1 MWGVASPGSP
11 DDVRAR
17 ADAALLRA
25 SRAGLAAEREEHRA
39 RRAPSLSL
47 RDLHRTLARLQRKIQ
62 RRHEASA
69 ALQLASARR
78 LGLWD
83 EGWDDVAAGR
93 ASVRPDLLTCVGEVV
108 GAESAVTLQD
118 SDGSPAVIATSG
130 ELAFSAVQLELAVGE
145 GPMHDCMASK
155 QAVIAVRPSSTWPAY
170 GGRAEHLGVTTVAA
184 NPLDA
189 SGRHL
194 GVLLTFNARQTGP
207 GGYPVHLPTVAA
219 AVTDNLLGV
228 DLPTVPDPH
237 DWDVMG
243 PPGKDVAALIH
254 CASGVVAE
262 RLGCSPEEA
271 LTLII
276 ARALASGEKV
286 ESVARGIIGAPHT
299 SQELGG

>member
-25 SRAGLAAEREEHRA
+25 SRASLSAEREERLA
-39 RRAPSLSL
+39 RQTASLSL
-47 RDLHRTLARLQRKIQ
+47 RDLHRSLARLQRQVQ
-62 RRHEASA
+62 RRHEAAA
-69 ALQLASARR
+69 ALQLAYARR
-78 LGLWD
+78 LGAWD
-83 EGWDDVAAGR
+83 QAWGDAVGEP
-93 ASVRPDLLTCVGEVV
+93 ASVRPDFLTCVGEVV
-108 GAESAVTLQD
+108 GAESAVTLQG

-130 ELAFSAVQLELAVGE
+130 ELAFSAVQLELTVGE
-145 GPMHDCMASK
+145 GPMHDCIARK

-189 SGRHL
+189 GGRHL
-194 GVLLTFNARQTGP
+194 GVLLTFNARSTGP

-228 DLPTVPDPH
+228 DLPSVPDPH

-243 PPGKDVAALIH
+243 APGKDVAALIH
-254 CASGVVAE
+254 CASGVVSE
-262 RLGCSPEEA
+262 NLGCTPEEA
-271 LTLII
+271 LALII
-276 ARALASGEKV
+276 ARALASEDKV
-286 ESVARGIIGAPHT
+286 ESVARRIIGTPHT
-299 SQELGG
+299 SLDLGG